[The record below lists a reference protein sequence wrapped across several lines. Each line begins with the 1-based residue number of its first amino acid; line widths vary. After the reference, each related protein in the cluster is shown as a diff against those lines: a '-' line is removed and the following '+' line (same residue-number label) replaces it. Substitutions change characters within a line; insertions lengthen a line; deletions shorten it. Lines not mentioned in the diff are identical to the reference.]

1 MAQYRLSV
9 QKPISR
15 GKGQSAIA
23 KAAYNAREKITDER
37 TGQVKNYARNKED
50 VIFSGIFLDTK
61 RNAPEWAQDRAAL
74 WNAAV
79 TAEKRKDAREA
90 QEIILNLPHELT
102 DQQRRYMLT
111 DFVREQL
118 TRNTGRVVDVNI
130 HRPPMEGDDRNY
142 HAHLLMTL
150 REIGPDGFG
159 KRLPEMNPEQIERL
173 REGWAERGAKELRK
187 AGFEIEGDRW
197 AVGHLSLDRQR
208 QAALER
214 GDLAHAEALDKEP
227 TKHRGPGASA
237 MERKG
242 FETDRGSAE
251 RETVSANQEA
261 AKLKRELA
269 ELDRQIAAA
278 EREGMLVASLKNAA
292 NDNEARE
299 IMAAYGYD
307 AGNQATEKK
316 WKELQIKVLAERIAE
331 KDRGSARPSQIPAPA
346 KEETRAGRERTA
358 PTGREKA
365 APVIMPT
372 VERPLQTPATIK
384 EFSRIVAKVEP
395 AATLG
400 KVALPVIGKIIEVF
414 VNAAESLLAPTL
426 TPEQIADGEKATER
440 REAEADFSI
449 DFSKLT
455 AEAAQQRQKQ
465 ENEREAERERHSD
478 EEREMDR

>member
-15 GKGQSAIA
+15 GKGQSGIA

-37 TGQVKNYARNKED
+37 TGQVKNYGRNRED
-50 VIFSGIFLDTK
+50 VLFAGIFLDTK
-61 RNAPEWAQDRAAL
+61 RNAPAWAQDRAAL

-102 DQQRRYMLT
+102 DKQRRYMLT

-150 REIGPDGFG
+150 REIGPEGFG
-159 KRLPEMNPEQIERL
+159 KRLPAMTPEQIEHL
-173 REGWAERGAKELRK
+173 RESWAERGAKELRK
-187 AGFEIEGDRW
+187 AGFEIEADRW
-197 AVGHLSLDRQR
+197 AVGDLTKERQYEE
-208 QAALER
+208 ALKR
-214 GDLAHAEALDKEP
+214 GDLEHAKTLEGEA

-269 ELDRQIAAA
+269 EIDRQIAAA
-278 EREGMLVASLKNAA
+278 EREAMLVATLKNAA
-292 NDNEARE
+292 NDNEAWE

-307 AGNQATEKK
+307 ASAPETAKK
-316 WKELQIKVLAERIAE
+316 WQELQIKVTAERILE
-331 KDRGSARPSQIPAPA
+331 KDR
-346 KEETRAGRERTA
+346 
-358 PTGREKA
+358 
-365 APVIMPT
+365 
-372 VERPLQTPATIK
+372 
-384 EFSRIVAKVEP
+384 F
-395 AATLG
+395 
-400 KVALPVIGKIIEVF
+400 
-414 VNAAESLLAPTL
+414 
-426 TPEQIADGEKATER
+426 
-440 REAEADFSI
+440 
-449 DFSKLT
+449 
-455 AEAAQQRQKQ
+455 
-465 ENEREAERERHSD
+465 
-478 EEREMDR
+478 REMDKHLWDQADREQRTSAREGHPRRNTDLDRDR